1 MLFVSRSVFDLL
13 VNHQIEPG
21 VWMSRVI
28 RIPFFFQ
35 DLPVDTKIDLQV
47 EDRRNEER
55 TLLLRT
61 TGVAEDRMVRLVP
74 VGHWT

>member
-1 MLFVSRSVFDLL
+1 MLLVSRSVFDLL

-61 TGVAEDRMVRLVP
+61 TGVAEDRMVRLVS